1 MKFFLVLCVFSV
13 LFLSQ
18 PHCVDLAV
26 LELSFTRL
34 ALNLQPSSCPCL
46 PRVIHNSLISEKGLS
61 PSSEM
66 ADGAVRPRKWVLWK
80 KPGK

>member
-1 MKFFLVLCVFSV
+1 MRVFCFVFEPASLCG
-13 LFLSQ
+13 
-18 PHCVDLAV
+18 PGCPGT
-26 LELSFTRL
+26 LSFTRL